1 MDSNGVLSVSKH
13 LKDLSVALRGIALRY
28 LGRSDKGSI
37 FANGLEFLV
46 QSAAASSLSSQ
57 RQRRGYSGRASSV
70 LSFSSAMENHSGI
83 NGSWSSP
90 EMVHSSEAYSF
101 GDGNHDLFSPACNI
115 DGSAMFGDTDSH
127 GNVYGQTDF

>member
-1 MDSNGVLSVSKH
+1 
-13 LKDLSVALRGIALRY
+13 
-28 LGRSDKGSI
+28 
-37 FANGLEFLV
+37 
-46 QSAAASSLSSQ
+46 
-57 RQRRGYSGRASSV
+57 
-70 LSFSSAMENHSGI
+70 MENHSGI

-101 GDGNHDLFSPACNI
+101 GDGNHDLFSPSCNI